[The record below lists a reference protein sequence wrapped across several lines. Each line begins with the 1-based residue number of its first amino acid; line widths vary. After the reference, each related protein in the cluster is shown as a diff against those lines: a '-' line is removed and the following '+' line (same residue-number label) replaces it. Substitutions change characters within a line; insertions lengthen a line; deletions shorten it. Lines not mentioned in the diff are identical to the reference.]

1 MNSQANS
8 LRQRAWPHALL
19 ESAVLSSALLL
30 ASTAAMAST
39 APVAQV
45 APAAAA
51 QSADGEEVVK
61 GLHQAK
67 TYTISSP
74 PTGPLMMD
82 KPKLPDLSGYTQQA
96 MQKKIVRS
104 KAAKVSIRRMMQEDA
119 LKEIIG
125 GDNKMSEWVARQH
138 GIPQAIFVDDGYMN
152 LQELAKKVPK
162 QYLSETSPGVFLA
175 RLPIVVGKK
184 GILEIDKKT
193 SELRLS
199 QDAGAFLVN
208 DNQLFVMDTKL
219 TGWSEKANGPS
230 TFKAPKEFRPFLL
243 SWGGTQTYM
252 YNTKVASLGYNN
264 SKSYG
269 LSISQYTP
277 NMKAQMNRPD
287 PTGWIVN
294 SEFSDMWYGYYCY
307 ETRDF
312 VVKGNT
318 YHDNIVYGIDPHDR
332 SHGLIIAEN
341 TVYGTKKKHGIIISR
356 EVNDSFI
363 INNKSYENHL
373 SGIVLDRNSVNNLVA
388 YNQIYRNHTDGIT
401 LYESADNLLWG
412 NRVFANKRHGIRVRN
427 STNIKLYENLAIGNG
442 LMGVYGHIKDLSD
455 TDRDIKLDPFDA
467 EVSLIMVG
475 GELTSNGS
483 GPLSIDSPLSVEL
496 YKVSMLAPTKSS
508 GISFNGV
515 LGERQDEILDLLVRQ
530 QKAVLIDPVE
540 SQKQL
545 RD

>member
-1 MNSQANS
+1 M
-8 LRQRAWPHALL
+8 RHRAWPHALL

-30 ASTAAMAST
+30 ASTAAIAST
-39 APVAQV
+39 AP
-45 APAAAA
+45 APHAAAA
-51 QSADGEEVVK
+51 QPATQPAPSDEVVK
-61 GLHQAK
+61 GLHQAQ
-67 TYTISSP
+67 TYTITSP

-104 KAAKVSIRRMMQEDA
+104 KAGKASIRRMMQEDS
-119 LKEIIG
+119 LKEFIG

-138 GIPQAIFVDDGYMN
+138 GIPQAIFIDDGYMT
-152 LQELAKKVPK
+152 LQDLAKKVPK

-199 QDAGAFLVN
+199 QEAGAFMVN
-208 DNQLFVMDTKL
+208 DNLLFVSDTRI

-252 YNTKVASLGYNN
+252 FNTKVASLGYNN

-318 YHDNIVYGIDPHDR
+318 YRDNIIYGIDPHDR

-515 LGERQDEILDLLVRQ
+515 LGDRQDEILDLLVRQ